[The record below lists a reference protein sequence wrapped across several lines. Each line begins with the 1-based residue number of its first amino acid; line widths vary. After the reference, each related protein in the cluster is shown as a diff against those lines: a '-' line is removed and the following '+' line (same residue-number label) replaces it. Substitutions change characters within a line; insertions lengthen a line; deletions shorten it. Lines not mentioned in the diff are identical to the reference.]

1 MRKIGKKNFI
11 YGIHA
16 SLSALNNPKRI
27 VNLAKCTKQVFEKI
41 QNKILIEKNLKKIK
55 IVDRRELDINLN
67 SSIHQG
73 IYIDC
78 DELVYK
84 NYQDVIKEEEEKT
97 ILILDSLNDS
107 QNVGA
112 IIRSAYLF
120 GIKTVFY
127 NEKNSFSIN
136 PILIKAASGAFEKI
150 SIYKIINLNMLIKKL
165 KEENFWIVGI
175 DKNGKN
181 KITDISKSIKK
192 VIVMGSESFGMRK
205 LVKNNCDFTL
215 KIPMTVKDNNIESL
229 NVSCAASIIFY
240 ALNN

>member
-1 MRKIGKKNFI
+1 MRKEVKKNLI

-16 SLSALNNPKRI
+16 SLSALNNPNREI
-27 VNLAKCTKQVFEKI
+27 ISAKCTQQVFEKI
-41 QNKILIEKNLKKIK
+41 HNKISIKENIKKIK
-55 IVDRRELDINLN
+55 IVNRKELDVDLN

-73 IYIDC
+73 ICIEC
-78 DELVYK
+78 DALLYR
-84 NYQDVIKEEEEKT
+84 NYQDVIKKDKGET

-120 GIKTVFY
+120 GIKTIFY
-127 NEKNSFSIN
+127 NEKKSFSIN

-150 SIYKIINLNMLIKKL
+150 SIYKVNNLNTLIKKL
-165 KEENFWIVGI
+165 KEENFWIIGI
-175 DKNGKN
+175 DKNGKD
-181 KITDISKSIKK
+181 KISDISKSMKK
-192 VIVMGSESFGMRK
+192 VIVMGSENYGIRY

-215 KIPMTVKDNNIESL
+215 KIPMTVKDNDIESL

-240 ALNN
+240 ALK